1 MNKNNNMTA
10 IASAI
15 TSANI
20 QVERLGVVAS
30 PHGRFQE
37 EGVLNPAVFQDRDG
51 NLVMIMRSVAVG
63 NQSRLETLRQLW
75 KDGKPAVDASGNE
88 VGFERVGF
96 ALVPQAKYERRRRA
110 TTSGSFELVGGEG
123 CEDPRVTF
131 IPELDCYVMCY
142 TAFGF
147 DGPRIALATS
157 QDGYKWKRLG
167 LVNIPSIFGLAKD
180 DKDAAFFPE
189 PVFSPSG
196 EVCLAMYHRPMVN
209 VPVSGTLD
217 QIQSTF
223 KADPTERQCVRIAYI
238 PLAPVKDNLINLLN
252 VTESD
257 LVLAPGANWGCFKVG
272 AGTVPIRI
280 KEGWL
285 EIFHGVDQV
294 IDERTGRYH
303 SCYSAGLLLH
313 DGDEPHRLLYVSPTT
328 ILKPETPEELSGIV
342 NNVVFPTGMVA
353 RPDLSKDGNEVFD
366 IFYGMADRLIG
377 KCRLTVSFNEA

>member
-1 MNKNNNMTA
+1 VNKNNNMTA
-10 IASAI
+10 ITSAKI
-15 TSANI
+15 SANI
-20 QVERLGVVAS
+20 HVERLGVVAS

-63 NQSRLETLRQLW
+63 NQSRLETLCQIW

-123 CEDPRVTF
+123 CEDARVTF
-131 IPELDCYVMCY
+131 IAELDLFVMCY

-167 LVNIPSIFGLAKD
+167 LVHIPSVFGLAKD

-196 EVCLAMYHRPMVN
+196 EICLAMYHRPMVN

-257 LVLAPGANWGCFKVG
+257 PRARSWCKLGLLQGWRWHCANS
-272 AGTVPIRI
+272 
-280 KEGWL
+280 
-285 EIFHGVDQV
+285 HQ
-294 IDERTGRYH
+294 
-303 SCYSAGLLLH
+303 AGLVGNLPRRRPGNRRAHRPLPQLLQRWSLAARRRRTTPPALRLAH
-313 DGDEPHRLLYVSPTT
+313 HHPQARNSRRVVWHRQQRRLPHR
-328 ILKPETPEELSGIV
+328 
-342 NNVVFPTGMVA
+342 
-353 RPDLSKDGNEVFD
+353 
-366 IFYGMADRLIG
+366 YGR
-377 KCRLTVSFNEA
+377 KT

>member
-1 MNKNNNMTA
+1 MQLKKNN
-10 IASAI
+10 IA
-15 TSANI
+15 ANI
-20 QVERLGVVAS
+20 SVERLGVIAS

-51 NLVMIMRSVAVG
+51 HLVMIMRSVAVG
-63 NQSRLETLRQLW
+63 NQSRLETLRQIW
-75 KDGKPAVDASGNE
+75 KDGKPALDASGNE

-123 CEDPRVTF
+123 CEDARVTF
-131 IPELDCYVMCY
+131 IPELDLFVMCY

-147 DGPRIALATS
+147 EGPRIALATS

-167 LVNIPSIFGLAKD
+167 LVHIPSVFGLAQD

-196 EVCLAMYHRPMVN
+196 EICLAMYHRPMVN

-238 PLAPVKDNLINLLN
+238 PLAPVKDNLSNLLN

-257 LVLAPGANWGCFKVG
+257 LVLAPGENWGCFKVG

-280 KEGWL
+280 KQGWL

-294 IDERTGRYH
+294 PTEIDGKPTGRYH

-342 NNVVFPTGMVA
+342 NNVVFPTGMVE
-353 RPDLSKDGNEVFD
+353 RPDLAKNDDEHVFD

-377 KCRLTVSFNEA
+377 KCRLTVSFT

>member
-1 MNKNNNMTA
+1 MQHNNNNMTA
-10 IASAI
+10 
-15 TSANI
+15 NI
-20 QVERLGVVAS
+20 HVERLGVVAS

-75 KDGKPAVDASGNE
+75 KDGKPAVDASGKE

-123 CEDPRVTF
+123 CEDARVTF
-131 IPELDCYVMCY
+131 IAELDLFVMCY

-167 LVNIPSIFGLAKD
+167 LVHIPSVFGLAKD

-196 EVCLAMYHRPMVN
+196 EICLAMYHRPMVN

-280 KEGWL
+280 KQGWL

-342 NNVVFPTGMVA
+342 NNVVFPTGMVE
-353 RPDLSKDGNEVFD
+353 RPDLAKTADENVFD

-377 KCRLTVSFNEA
+377 KCRLTVSFN

>member
-1 MNKNNNMTA
+1 MQLKKNN
-10 IASAI
+10 IA
-15 TSANI
+15 ANI
-20 QVERLGVVAS
+20 SVERLGVIAS

-51 NLVMIMRSVAVG
+51 HLVMIMRSVAVG
-63 NQSRLETLRQLW
+63 NQSRLETLRQIW
-75 KDGKPAVDASGNE
+75 KDGKPALDASGNE

-123 CEDPRVTF
+123 CEDARVTF
-131 IPELDCYVMCY
+131 IPELDLFVMCY

-147 DGPRIALATS
+147 EGPRIALATS

-167 LVNIPSIFGLAKD
+167 LVHIPSVFGLAQD

-196 EVCLAMYHRPMVN
+196 EICLAMYHRPMVN

-238 PLAPVKDNLINLLN
+238 PLAPVKDNLSNLLN

-257 LVLAPGANWGCFKVG
+257 LVLAPGENWGCFKVG

-280 KEGWL
+280 KQGWL

-294 IDERTGRYH
+294 PTEIDGKPTGRYH

-342 NNVVFPTGMVA
+342 NNVVFPTGIVE
-353 RPDLSKDGNEVFD
+353 RPDLAKNDDEHVFD

-377 KCRLTVSFNEA
+377 KCRLTVSFN

>member
-1 MNKNNNMTA
+1 VQLKNNN
-10 IASAI
+10 IA
-15 TSANI
+15 ANI
-20 QVERLGVVAS
+20 SVERLGVIAS

-51 NLVMIMRSVAVG
+51 HLVMIMRSVAVG
-63 NQSRLETLRQLW
+63 NQSRLETLRQIW
-75 KDGKPAVDASGNE
+75 KDGKPALDASGNE

-123 CEDPRVTF
+123 CEDARVTF
-131 IPELDCYVMCY
+131 IPELDLFVMCY

-147 DGPRIALATS
+147 EGPRIALATS

-167 LVNIPSIFGLAKD
+167 LVHIPSVFGLAQD

-196 EVCLAMYHRPMVN
+196 EICLAMYHRPMVN

-238 PLAPVKDNLINLLN
+238 PLAPVKDNLSNLLN

-257 LVLAPGANWGCFKVG
+257 LVLAPGENWGCFKVG

-280 KEGWL
+280 KQGWL

-294 IDERTGRYH
+294 PTEVDGKPTGRYH

-342 NNVVFPTGMVA
+342 NNVVFPTGMVE
-353 RPDLSKDGNEVFD
+353 RPDLAKNDDEHVFD

-377 KCRLTVSFNEA
+377 KCRLTVSFN

>member
-1 MNKNNNMTA
+1 MQLKNNN
-10 IASAI
+10 ISATI
-15 TSANI
+15 S
-20 QVERLGVVAS
+20 VERLGVIAS

-51 NLVMIMRSVAVG
+51 HLVMIMRSVAVG
-63 NQSRLETLRQLW
+63 NQSRLETLRQIW
-75 KDGKPAVDASGNE
+75 KDGKPALDASGNE

-123 CEDPRVTF
+123 CEDARVTF
-131 IPELDCYVMCY
+131 IPELDLFVMCY

-147 DGPRIALATS
+147 EGPRIALATS

-167 LVNIPSIFGLAKD
+167 LVHIPSVFGLAQD

-196 EVCLAMYHRPMVN
+196 EICLAMYHRPMVN

-238 PLAPVKDNLINLLN
+238 PLAPVKDNLSNLLN

-257 LVLAPGANWGCFKVG
+257 LVLAPGENWGCFKVG

-280 KEGWL
+280 KQGWL

-294 IDERTGRYH
+294 PTEVDGKSTGRYH

-342 NNVVFPTGMVA
+342 NNVVFPTGMVE
-353 RPDLSKDGNEVFD
+353 RPDLAKNDDEHVFD

-377 KCRLTVSFNEA
+377 KCRLTVSFN

>member
-1 MNKNNNMTA
+1 MTA
-10 IASAI
+10 
-15 TSANI
+15 NI
-20 QVERLGVVAS
+20 HVERLGVVAS

-37 EGVLNPAVFQDRDG
+37 EGVLNPAVFQDREG
-51 NLVMIMRSVAVG
+51 NLVMIMRSVAAG
-63 NQSRLETLRQLW
+63 NQSRLETLRQTW
-75 KDGKPAVDASGNE
+75 QDGKPAVDASGNE

-131 IPELDCYVMCY
+131 IAELDCFVMCY

-167 LVNIPSIFGLAKD
+167 LVNIPSVFGLAED

-196 EVCLAMYHRPMVN
+196 EICLAMYHRPMVN

-294 IDERTGRYH
+294 PTYKDGEPTGRYH

-342 NNVVFPTGMVA
+342 NNVVFPTGIVA
-353 RPDLSKDGNEVFD
+353 RPDLAKDGYEVFD